1 MTHELKTPISTIA
14 LACEVLGDDDILKTK
29 ERSDRY
35 LKMISEENK
44 RLGIL
49 VENVLQT
56 ALLDKGKFI
65 LRPINIDLHELI
77 NQAIGNI
84 QLVIDK
90 KTEKFHATS
99 VPRSL

>member
-56 ALLDKGKFI
+56 ALLDKG
-65 LRPINIDLHELI
+65 NSYSGQSTLI
-77 NQAIGNI
+77 YMN
-84 QLVIDK
+84 
-90 KTEKFHATS
+90 
-99 VPRSL
+99 